1 MAEKKKRGFARA
13 MSSIG
18 KYFRDTW
25 NEAKKVTWLSWAQTW
40 KNVAIVLATV
50 LIFAVV
56 IWGLDFVL
64 TEARDLMISAFSK

>member
-1 MAEKKKRGFARA
+1 MVYGTGAPGLLTLP
-13 MSSIG
+13 IG
-18 KYFRDTW
+18 IDPSGQNNTIG
-25 NEAKKVTWLSWAQTW
+25 WLITGTLVSF
-40 KNVAIVLATV
+40 VLATV